1 MASEMRW
8 YVVHT
13 YSGHEN
19 RARHSLQERIKAE
32 GMEEFFGEIL
42 LPTENV
48 VEVRKGQKRTTTRKF
63 YPGYLFVQMVL
74 NDHSWHLVKA
84 TPKVTGFLGGRKPSP
99 VPESQIEQINTQITE
114 GTVKPRPTITF
125 EENENIRVSDGPFS
139 GFSGIVEK
147 VMPEKQKV
155 RVLVSIFGRSAPV
168 ELDYTQV
175 EKA

>member
-1 MASEMRW
+1 MAEMRW

-19 RARHSLQERIKAE
+19 RARHSLLERIKAQGLE
-32 GMEEFFGEIL
+32 DRFGEVL

-48 VEVRKGQKRTTTRKF
+48 VEMRKGQKRTTTKKF
-63 YPGYLFVQMVL
+63 YPGYLFVQMIL
-74 NDHSWHLVKA
+74 DDETWHLVKG
-84 TPKVTGFLGGRKPSP
+84 TPKVTGFLGGRRPSP
-99 VPESQIEQINTQITE
+99 VPDEQIDRITTQISE
-114 GTVKPRPTITF
+114 GTAKPRPSVTF
-125 EENENIRVSDGPFS
+125 EENENIRVIDGPFS

-147 VMPEKQKV
+147 VLPEKQKV

-168 ELDYTQV
+168 ELDFSQV

>member
-1 MASEMRW
+1 MASEMQW

-19 RARHSLQERIKAE
+19 RARHSLLERIKAQN
-32 GMEEFFGEIL
+32 MEEYFGEVL

-48 VEVRKGQKRTTTRKF
+48 VEMRKGQKRTSTRKF

-74 NDHSWHLVKA
+74 NDHSWHLVKS
-84 TPKVTGFLGGRKPSP
+84 TPKVTGFLGGQKPNP
-99 VPESQIEQINTQITE
+99 VPDKQIERINTQISE
-114 GTVKPRPTITF
+114 GTVKPRPTISF
-125 EENENIRVSDGPFS
+125 EENESIRVADGPFS

-147 VMPEKQKV
+147 VMPEKQKL

>member
-1 MASEMRW
+1 MAAEMLW
-8 YVVHT
+8 FVVHT

-19 RARHSLQERIKAE
+19 RARHSLLERVKAQGLE
-32 GMEEFFGEIL
+32 DHFGEVL

-48 VEVRKGQKRTTTRKF
+48 VEMRKGQKRTTTKKF

-74 NDHSWHLVKA
+74 TDDTWHLVKG
-84 TPKVTGFLGGRKPSP
+84 TPKVTGFLGGRHPTP
-99 VPESQIEQINTQITE
+99 VPNSQIERITTQITE
-114 GTVKPRPTITF
+114 GTAKPRPSVTF
-125 EENENIRVSDGPFS
+125 EESENVRVTDGPFS

-147 VMPEKQKV
+147 VLPEKQKV

-168 ELDYTQV
+168 ELDFTQV